1 MKVISIIKKDLKTI
15 LSDKKAL
22 AIIIVMPIVLM
33 TILSSALRG
42 AFTTGDLS
50 IARINIA
57 VVKQYDKDEDFRRF
71 DEALRNGFLAKGIGE
86 EAAEE
91 LRVTGEDA
99 DPERIFLE
107 DFLGSEDVAKIIAYR
122 VEKEE
127 TAIELLDSGEVSAVV
142 LLPE

>member
-22 AIIIVMPIVLM
+22 AIIIVMPLVLM

-42 AFTTGDLS
+42 AFTTGGQS
-50 IARINIA
+50 IDRINIA
-57 VVKQYDKDEDFRRF
+57 VVKQYDKDGDSRRF
-71 DEALRNGFLAKGIGE
+71 DKALRDGFLVKGIGE
-86 EAAEE
+86 EAAAE
-91 LRVTGEDA
+91 LRVTGDDV

-127 TAIELLDSGEVSAVV
+127 TAVEWL
-142 LLPE
+142 